1 MPSLS
6 THAITAS
13 NNAAKLPAKS
23 NADNK
28 PADGSPF
35 GVMLAAT
42 AAQQTKQ
49 PAPKPAADDEH
60 TVTAKKSDTANKDAQ
75 AAPKDNHDGVKAK
88 TTGKD
93 GKTADAK
100 SADAKS
106 ADSKSA
112 DAKAA
117 DAKSADSK
125 AADAKTAAAAD
136 AKNHDAAND
145 ADGADQTAPTQQQP
159 APVPQVQPPQ
169 PDASMLAMAQAGA
182 AQSGAAQ
189 PVVADAAANDN
200 ANTDSS
206 SNVGAVGANA
216 GKAAAPAAAPPPP
229 ANIPGVQ
236 AAANDAGPQTPNLPS
251 SGNGKIPSVASAAKS
266 AASDSKSAPI
276 SDTSAKAAAPAA
288 DATQGQAAPA
298 PSAAPAPQPAPAPT
312 TNAAAIPALNFGTPV
327 QDSPAPGLSGTV
339 QVSSHAPD
347 TQTTVNALAVTIAAK
362 TQSGARQFDIRLD
375 PPELG
380 HVEVRLSI
388 DANGK
393 TEAHMT
399 ADQQD
404 TLNLLQKDSSSL
416 TQALRDA
423 GLDVSNSGLNFSLR
437 GQGQNDG
444 QGGGFERGQR
454 TGLTASRVL
463 DAAQGATSA
472 ISFTGGMQDG
482 RLDIHV

>member
-1 MPSLS
+1 
-6 THAITAS
+6 
-13 NNAAKLPAKS
+13 
-23 NADNK
+23 
-28 PADGSPF
+28 
-35 GVMLAAT
+35 MLAAT
-42 AAQQTKQ
+42 AAQQSKQ

-60 TVTAKKSDTANKDAQ
+60 TAAVKKSDTANKDAQ
-75 AAPKDNHDGVKAK
+75 AAPKDNHDGVKTK

-100 SADAKS
+100 SADTKSADSKSAGAKADAKTADAKS

-112 DAKAA
+112 DAKTA
-117 DAKSADSK
+117 D
-125 AADAKTAAAAD
+125 AAD

-145 ADGADQTAPTQQQP
+145 KDGTDQTDQTAQAQQQP

-182 AQSGAAQ
+182 APSGAAQ
-189 PVVADAAANDN
+189 PGVADAAANDN
-200 ANTDSS
+200 ADTDSS
-206 SNVGAVGANA
+206 NDVGAVGANA
-216 GKAAAPAAAPPPP
+216 GKAASPAAASPPD
-229 ANIPGVQ
+229 ANSPGVQ
-236 AAANDAGPQTPNLPS
+236 SAAKDAGPQTPNLPS

-266 AASDSKSAPI
+266 AASDSKSGTI
-276 SDTSAKAAAPAA
+276 SDTSAKAAAQAA

-327 QDSPAPGLSGTV
+327 QDNAAAGLPGTV
-339 QVSSHAPD
+339 QVSAHAAD
-347 TQTTVNALAVTIAAK
+347 TQATVNALAVTIAAK
-362 TQSGARQFDIRLD
+362 TQRGARQFDIRLD

>member
-1 MPSLS
+1 LRILILSSLS

-28 PADGSPF
+28 MADGSPF

-42 AAQQTKQ
+42 EAQQTKQ

-60 TVTAKKSDTANKDAQ
+60 HAAVKKSEPTNKDAPAVPKDHHDTVTAKNS
-75 AAPKDNHDGVKAK
+75 
-88 TTGKD
+88 D
-93 GKTADAK
+93 GKTAEPK
-100 SADAKS
+100 SAD
-106 ADSKSA
+106 
-112 DAKAA
+112 
-117 DAKSADSK
+117 
-125 AADAKTAAAAD
+125 TAQT
-136 AKNHDAAND
+136 KNHDAAND
-145 ADGADQTAPTQQQP
+145 NGSADQTAQAQAQPQP
-159 APVPQVQPPQ
+159 ALPPQVQPPAPQ
-169 PDASMLAMAQAGA
+169 PDASMLAMAQA
-182 AQSGAAQ
+182 SAAQ
-189 PVVADAAANDN
+189 PAVADASANDD
-200 ANTDSS
+200 ANTDNGSD
-206 SNVGAVGANA
+206 VGAVGKDT
-216 GKAAAPAAAPPPP
+216 GKSSSPAASPAPDSGI
-229 ANIPGVQ
+229 AGVQ
-236 AAANDAGPQTPNLPS
+236 AAAKDAVPQALSLPS
-251 SGNGKIPSVASAAKS
+251 SGNSKNPTVQAAGKS
-266 AASDSKSAPI
+266 AASDSKAAST
-276 SDTSAKAAAPAA
+276 SDTSAKAAAQAA
-288 DATQGQAAPA
+288 DATQGQAPPA
-298 PSAAPAPQPAPAPT
+298 QTAAQTPPPAPA
-312 TNAAAIPALNFGTPV
+312 TNAAAVPALNFGTPV
-327 QDSPAPGLSGTV
+327 QDSPPAALPGTV
-339 QVSSHAPD
+339 QVSSHAAD
-347 TQTTVNALAVTIAAK
+347 TQATVNALAVTIAAK

-380 HVEVRLSI
+380 RVEVRLSI
-388 DANGK
+388 DASGK

-444 QGGGFERGQR
+444 QGGGDGFGRGPR

-463 DAAQGATSA
+463 DAAQGTTAA

>member
-13 NNAAKLPAKS
+13 NNAAKLPAKA

-28 PADGSPF
+28 PADSSPF

-49 PAPKPAADDEH
+49 PAPKPTADDEH
-60 TVTAKKSDTANKDAQ
+60 AVAAKKSDTANKDAQ
-75 AAPKDNHDGVKAK
+75 AAPKDSHDDVAAK
-88 TTGKD
+88 NTGKD

-100 SADAKS
+100 SADT
-106 ADSKSA
+106 KSA
-112 DAKAA
+112 DAG
-117 DAKSADSK
+117 S
-125 AADAKTAAAAD
+125 ADAKTADVAD
-136 AKNHDAAND
+136 AKNRDAAND
-145 ADGADQTAPTQQQP
+145 KDGTDQTAQAQQP
-159 APVPQVQPPQ
+159 IPVPQIQLPAPQ

-189 PVVADAAANDN
+189 PGVADAAANDN
-200 ANTDSS
+200 ADTDSGTD
-206 SNVGAVGANA
+206 VGAVGKAS
-216 GKAAAPAAAPPPP
+216 GKDVSPAAAPAPDAS
-229 ANIPGVQ
+229 IPGVQ
-236 AAANDAGPQTPNLPS
+236 TATDGAVPQAPGLPS
-251 SGNGKIPSVASAAKS
+251 SGNSKIPSVASAAKS
-266 AASDSKSAPI
+266 AASDSKSASI
-276 SDTSAKAAAPAA
+276 ADTSAKAAAQAA
-288 DATQGQAAPA
+288 DATQDQAAPA
-298 PSAAPAPQPAPAPT
+298 QSAAPAPQPAPAPT
-312 TNAAAIPALNFGTPV
+312 TNAAAVPALNFGTPV
-327 QDSPAPGLSGTV
+327 QDSAAAGLSGTV
-339 QVSSHAPD
+339 QVSSHAAD
-347 TQTTVNALAVTIAAK
+347 SQATVNALAVSIAAK

-423 GLDVSNSGLNFSLR
+423 GLDVSHSGLNFSLR
-437 GQGQNDG
+437 SQNGQS
-444 QGGGFERGQR
+444 GGDNGSERGSAR
-454 TGLTASRVL
+454 SSLTASRAI
-463 DAAQGATSA
+463 DAAQGVASA
-472 ISFTGGMQDG
+472 ISFTGGAADG